1 MHPVVP
7 SLAILAA
14 ALLLVDASHAQ
25 TPSVPAA
32 IPFDIPYGSPIALEQ
47 ARSVLAAAEAEARR
61 RNWKYAIAIVD
72 SLGELVSFDKMDG
85 TQLASVRIAEAKAR
99 AAAQFRRPT
108 KIFQDA
114 VNGGQAA
121 SLSLPGVVAG
131 EGGVPL
137 IVDGKLIGAIG
148 TSGGTAPQDGVV
160 AQAGVDKLK

>member
-1 MHPVVP
+1 MHPVVLR
-7 SLAILAA
+7 LAVLAA
-14 ALLLVDASHAQ
+14 ASLLADAGHAQ
-25 TPSVPAA
+25 APSVPAA
-32 IPFDIPYGSPIALEQ
+32 MPFDIPYGSPIALEQ

-72 SLGELVSFDKMDG
+72 CSGELVSFDKMDG

-108 KIFQDA
+108 RTFQDA

-121 SLSLPGVVAG
+121 SLSLPGVVAA

-137 IVDGKLIGAIG
+137 VVDGKLIGAIG
-148 TSGGTAPQDGVV
+148 TSGGAAPQDGVV